1 MNFTPIVV
9 TIGGTPVTFGAE
21 TLTPQE
27 TILRDV
33 TNDQPYSALQNAK
46 IGFSTPTPNRPTS
59 FVLSRVYKTPI
70 LNALG
75 QVTGS
80 IRTDVKTTTP
90 ITAGPSDRARHQA
103 LVAGIEGH
111 ANVISQQT
119 DLVSWY

>member
-9 TIGGTPVTFGAE
+9 TISGTPVTFGAE

-80 IRTDVKTTTP
+80 IRTDVKTTIP
-90 ITAGPSDRARHQA
+90 ITAGPTERARHQA

-111 ANVISQQT
+111 ANVIAQQT

>member
-9 TIGGTPVTFGAE
+9 TISGTPVTFGAE

-33 TNDQPYSALQNAK
+33 TSEQPYSALQSAK

-59 FVLSRVYKTPI
+59 FVLSRVHKTPI
-70 LNALG
+70 VNALG

-80 IRTDVKTTTP
+80 IRTDVKTTIP
-90 ITAGPSDRARHQA
+90 ITAGPTERARHQA
-103 LVAGIEGH
+103 LVAGVEGH

>member
-9 TIGGTPVTFGAE
+9 TISGTPVTFGAE

-27 TILRDV
+27 TTLRDI
-33 TNDQPYSALQNAK
+33 TSEQPYGALQSAK
-46 IGFSTPTPNRPTS
+46 IGFSTPTQNRPTS

-70 LNALG
+70 VNALG

-80 IRTDVKTTTP
+80 VRTDVKTTIP
-90 ITAGPSDRARHQA
+90 ITAGPTERARHQA